1 MTQPPATEGATMQTT
16 RRTPAINYGLRAKL
30 GMMLPSSNS
39 VAEPQIAAM
48 LPPGV
53 SLHTTRLRLR
63 SGREA
68 LGMLEKLEDAAQ
80 LMADAAVDRLI
91 FHCTAVSMHAPEIPA
106 QIGARVAAI
115 TSIPLTITS
124 EAVLAALGILGAS
137 KIVLMTPYDRATND
151 REVNFLRH
159 NGIEVLAERG
169 LGIDGGVAMAA
180 VEPETW
186 FRETVALRDPAAEAY
201 FVSCTTIR
209 SADVIEALEDA
220 LGKPVITSNQAMLW
234 QALRETG
241 IADPIDGFG
250 RLLRDF

>member
-1 MTQPPATEGATMQTT
+1 MQTT
-16 RRTPAINYGLRAKL
+16 PRTPAINYGLRAKL

-39 VAEPQIAAM
+39 IAEPQIAAM

-106 QIGARVAAI
+106 QITARVAAI
-115 TSIPLTITS
+115 TAIPLTITS
-124 EAVLAALGILGAS
+124 EAVVAALQTLGAN
-137 KIVLMTPYDRATND
+137 KIVLMTPYDQATND
-151 REVNFLRH
+151 REVNFLQH
-159 NGIEVLAERG
+159 NGVTVLKERG
-169 LGIDGGVAMAA
+169 LGIDGGVQMAA

-234 QALRETG
+234 HALRETG
-241 IADPIDGFG
+241 ITDAIAGFG

>member
-1 MTQPPATEGATMQTT
+1 MQTAQSK
-16 RRTPAINYGLRAKL
+16 TPPINYGLRAKF
-30 GMMLPSSNS
+30 GMMLPSSNTI
-39 VAEPQIAAM
+39 AEPQIGAM

-80 LMADAAVDRLI
+80 LMADAHVDRLI

-106 QIGARVAAI
+106 QITARVKAI
-115 TSIPLTITS
+115 TPIPLTITS
-124 EAVLAALGILGAS
+124 EAIVAALQTLGAS
-137 KIVLMTPYDRATND
+137 KIVLMTPYDQATND
-151 REVNFLRH
+151 REVNFLEH
-159 NGIEVLAERG
+159 SGVTVLKERG
-169 LGIDGGVAMAA
+169 LGIDGGVEMAA
-180 VEPETW
+180 VEPAVW
-186 FRETVALRDPAAEAY
+186 FRETVALRDPAADAY

-209 SADVIEALEDA
+209 SADVIETLEDA

-234 QALRETG
+234 QALREGG
-241 IADPIDGFG
+241 IDDRITGFG